1 MRLKFNKSKCC
12 DRNIVV
18 KLLAPKGD
26 YDRKTDNHP
35 TNRTGHREVSLPISI
50 IYKIYEKKKICNK
63 FIAILKNI
71 FFNFVFSKKS

>member
-35 TNRTGHREVSLPISI
+35 TNRPGHREVSLPISI
-50 IYKIYEKKKICNK
+50 IYKIYEKKKS
-63 FIAILKNI
+63 AISLSP
-71 FFNFVFSKKS
+71 F